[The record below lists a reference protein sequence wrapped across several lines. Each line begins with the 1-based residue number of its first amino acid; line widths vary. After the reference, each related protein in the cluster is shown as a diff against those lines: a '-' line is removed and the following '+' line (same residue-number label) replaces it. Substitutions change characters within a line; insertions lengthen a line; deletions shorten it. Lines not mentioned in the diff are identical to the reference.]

1 MDNKTKNI
9 NEEAL
14 IQQCINGE
22 ILAQKNLYNRYAKA
36 MYHSI
41 IRMVGKKDEAQDILQ
56 DSFIKVFKELKNF
69 KSRSSLG
76 AWIKKI
82 CVNTTLTQMKKN
94 KRIQFTDLDEG
105 SVLIVEEEKELELD
119 VNLIH
124 HCIKNLPEG
133 CRVVLN
139 LYLFEGFRHSEIAE
153 ILEVTEST
161 SKSQYIRGK
170 KLLRK
175 ALKSI
180 MYEQR

>member
-1 MDNKTKNI
+1 MKNHIQHI

-14 IQQCINGE
+14 VQQCINGE
-22 ILAQKNLYNRYAKA
+22 RMAQKSLYDRYAKA
-36 MYHSI
+36 MYHTI
-41 IRMVGKKDEAQDILQ
+41 LRMVGRRDEAQDLLQ
-56 DSFIKVFKELKNF
+56 ESFIKVFKELKNF

-82 CVNTTLTQMKKN
+82 CVNSTLTQMKKN
-94 KRIQFTDLDEG
+94 KRLELVELEDAEYY
-105 SVLIVEEEKELELD
+105 EEESNQNLEINVELLHRC
-119 VNLIH
+119 V
-124 HCIKNLPEG
+124 KKLPEG

-175 ALKSI
+175 ELKSI
-180 MYEQR
+180 LYEQG